1 MSASTIKQSAEYQH
15 KSFSTRSV
23 LYALVFLLTFGCV
36 HLLLSKVTV
45 GSESVKPYLLLRTT
59 GIPKQGDYVTFPFS
73 HPMIHTRAEIWVK
86 FLACNEGQQLTRS
99 NNQFFCDGKYF
110 ADARLH
116 SKKGELLPQF
126 AFDGIIPEGMAFV
139 LGDGRNSFDSRHFGL
154 VSNKQMVVNQPIL

>member
-15 KSFSTRSV
+15 KRHSMRSA
-23 LYALVFLLTFGCV
+23 LFALVSIFTFGAV

-45 GSESVKPYLLLRTT
+45 GSESVKPYLLLRTA

-73 HPMIHTRAEIWVK
+73 HPMIHTRAEFWVK
-86 FLACNEGQQLTRS
+86 FLACNEGQLLERS
-99 NNQFFCDGKYF
+99 NDQFFCDGKYF

-126 AFDGIIPEGMAFV
+126 SYDGQIPEGMAFV
-139 LGDGRNSFDSRHFGL
+139 LGDGQNSFDSRHFGL
-154 VSNKQMVVNQPIL
+154 VSNKQMVVNRPIL